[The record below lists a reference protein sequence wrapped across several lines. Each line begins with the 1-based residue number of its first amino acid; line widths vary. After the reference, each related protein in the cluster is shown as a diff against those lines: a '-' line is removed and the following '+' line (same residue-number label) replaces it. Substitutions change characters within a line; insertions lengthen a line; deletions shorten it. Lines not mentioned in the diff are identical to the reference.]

1 MNSFFDLSTPAKRFR
16 FIAVIE
22 AITWGLLLIGMG
34 IKYGAGIDS
43 ATMVPGMLHGV
54 AFIAYVILALLA
66 ARALN
71 WDVKVLGLALI
82 ASLPPFFS
90 IIFEWWAK
98 KNGHLGEL
106 SSTEFSV
113 PEDRDTLNV

>member
-1 MNSFFDLSTPAKRFR
+1 MNDFFDFSTPAKRFR

-22 AITWGLLLIGMG
+22 AITWALLLIGMG
-34 IKYGAGIDS
+34 VKYGADVES
-43 ATMVPGMLHGV
+43 ATMVVGMLHGI
-54 AFIAYVILALLA
+54 AFIAYVILAILA

-71 WDVKVLGLALI
+71 WDWKVLGLALI

-90 IIFEWWAK
+90 LVFEWWAK
-98 KNGHLGEL
+98 KEGHLGEL
-106 SSTEFSV
+106 SNAEFNA